1 MVADI
6 LASFQ
11 KITLDHYAFYQF
23 FQIRIIIPAVE
34 NFTDNTDLFLILFVR
49 IGMVYIHDHG
59 RISQIPS
66 GIKLRQTA
74 KILIMIIG
82 DSLTVFIHAASQDRV
97 GEFVS
102 RSLHVKSTVN
112 KVVRM
117 LGCGYGIQHNG
128 KIAAGGVL
136 HPYRDIHTAG
146 GKPVLLV
153 FHGTCADGFI
163 GEHVVQ
169 ITAVFRVKHFIGG
182 RQSGF
187 SHYTDM
193 EPADRYDAGKKVRS
207 LVRFRL
213 MEHSLISVSRGTGL
227 ISVNSGNDHQFIGD
241 LI

>member
-49 IGMVYIHDHG
+49 LEWFTSRSR

-117 LGCGYGIQHNG
+117 LGCGYEFSITERSP
-128 KIAAGGVL
+128 AGRVL

-153 FHGTCADGFI
+153 FHGNVRRWLHRRARRPDNC
-163 GEHVVQ
+163 
-169 ITAVFRVKHFIGG
+169 
-182 RQSGF
+182 GF
-187 SHYTDM
+187 S
-193 EPADRYDAGKKVRS
+193 GKAFHRRTT
-207 LVRFRL
+207 VRF
-213 MEHSLISVSRGTGL
+213 
-227 ISVNSGNDHQFIGD
+227 QP
-241 LI
+241 